1 MTDPALQA
9 LLDKLQIAELLTRYL
24 RSVDRGDVDTLR
36 ACYLP
41 GATEDHGGL
50 FAGPAQD
57 YVDSIAAALTHPR
70 SRTSHNLTNLL
81 IDLDGDVATAESY
94 CVTFARIKADGQ
106 YYHSF
111 TGARMIDRLERRDG
125 EPRTW
130 GIAHRQLVW
139 DWNHDAP
146 EEEHWMRG
154 LLAPD
159 PSVLRMSA
167 KFPADPVYA
176 PADPGTRA
184 QPVRNHNPP
193 YRT

>member
-1 MTDPALQA
+1 
-9 LLDKLQIAELLTRYL
+9 
-24 RSVDRGDVDTLR
+24 
-36 ACYLP
+36 
-41 GATEDHGGL
+41 
-50 FAGPAQD
+50 
-57 YVDSIAAALTHPR
+57 
-70 SRTSHNLTNLL
+70 
-81 IDLDGDVATAESY
+81 
-94 CVTFARIKADGQ
+94 VTFARIKADGQ

-125 EPRTW
+125 GW

-159 PSVLRMSA
+159 PSVLRLSA

-176 PADPGTRA
+176 PR
-184 QPVRNHNPP
+184 
-193 YRT
+193 

>member
-24 RSVDRGDVDTLR
+24 RSVDRGDIDTLR

-41 GATEDHGGL
+41 GATEDHGG
-50 FAGPAQD
+50 
-57 YVDSIAAALTHPR
+57 
-70 SRTSHNLTNLL
+70 
-81 IDLDGDVATAESY
+81 
-94 CVTFARIKADGQ
+94 
-106 YYHSF
+106 
-111 TGARMIDRLERRDG
+111 
-125 EPRTW
+125 
-130 GIAHRQLVW
+130 QLVW

-159 PSVLRMSA
+159 PSVLRLSG

-176 PADPGTRA
+176 PR
-184 QPVRNHNPP
+184 
-193 YRT
+193 